1 LIFGRHGSLTAG
13 NKGRNNAVGFASL
26 AQTDPQIADILQ
38 REGERQRSTIEL
50 IASENFTSAAVM
62 EAAGS
67 LLTNKYAEGLP
78 GKRYYG
84 GCEVVDEAE
93 NLAIERA
100 RQLFGAGHVN
110 VQPYSGAIA
119 NLAAYVATLQ
129 PGDRILGM
137 ELAHGGHLTHGAPVT
152 ISGILYDAHHY
163 GIDEETQLID
173 YEKVRATARKVRP
186 KIIIAGA
193 SAYARTIDFQAFR
206 EIADEVGALLM
217 ADIAHIAGIIA
228 AGRHPSPIGHA
239 HITTTTTHKTLRGP
253 RGGMIMATDELA
265 DAIDKAVFPG
275 LQGGPLMHIIAA
287 KAVAFGEALQESFAQ
302 YIDAL
307 LANARA
313 LAESLLERGIDL
325 VSGGTDNHL
334 VLVDLRRFDV
344 SGRKMQRVL
353 EEAGLTTNRNQIPND
368 PRSAFQTSGIRL
380 GTPAVTTR
388 GFTTDD
394 MTRIGRWI
402 ADLIHDPD
410 NEALIAKV
418 RAEAGELARSYP
430 LPGYRVSGD

>member
-1 LIFGRHGSLTAG
+1 M
-13 NKGRNNAVGFASL
+13 GFASL

-62 EAAGS
+62 AATGS
-67 LLTNKYAEGLP
+67 VLTNKYAEGLP

-84 GCEVVDEAE
+84 GCEIVDEAE
-93 NLAIERA
+93 TLAIERA

-119 NLAAYVATLQ
+119 NLAAYVATLK
-129 PGDRILGM
+129 PGDRLLGM

-152 ISGILYDAHHY
+152 ISGQLYEAYRY
-163 GIDEETQLID
+163 GINEETQRID
-173 YEKVRATARKVRP
+173 YEQVRETAKKVQP

-193 SAYARTIDFQAFR
+193 SAYARKIDFQAFR
-206 EIADEVGALLM
+206 EIADEVGAVLL

-228 AGRHPSPIGHA
+228 AGHHPSPIGHA

-253 RGGMIMATDELA
+253 RGGMIMADDDYA

-275 LQGGPLMHIIAA
+275 LQGGPLMHVIAA
-287 KAVAFGEALQESFAQ
+287 KAVAFGEALQDSFKE
-302 YIDAL
+302 YIDAV

-313 LAESLLERGIDL
+313 LAEALMERGIDL
-325 VSGGTDNHL
+325 VFGGTDNHL
-334 VLVDLRRFDV
+334 VLIDLRRFNV

-394 MTRIGRWI
+394 MVTIGRWI

-410 NEALIAKV
+410 NETLIAKV
-418 RAEAGELARSYP
+418 RTEAGELARAYP
-430 LPGYRVSGD
+430 LPGYLVSGD